1 MMLRLSHLLSAR
13 AAVFAT
19 LGFPAFVACLA
30 VQAPAEMPLSREFWR
45 DPSFTRSFM
54 GLFTPENR
62 IEPFVSAEE
71 KAVLSNIARLMA
83 AGDRESAIRRLRN
96 ESLSSSSAALQ
107 FNLGILH
114 FQEDNLD
121 EAVASLTKALELYP
135 DFRRA
140 HASLGAVYMRRDDLP
155 AALPFLQR
163 AVELG
168 DHDGLTLGL
177 LGYCRL
183 QQNHYASALQA
194 YRLAQL
200 SMPDNPDWKSGEAEC
215 LRHTGDHDAA
225 VRLFNEVLASRP
237 GDHET
242 WVRLASALMSLERH
256 DQAAAALEIVRRLDR
271 LSAPDTLLLGQL
283 YLQLQSSSLALA
295 RFQESVAAQPPPEP
309 AAAIEA
315 ADLLSQ
321 ALAWPETAQLLTRIR
336 EAYPDLPS
344 EDKTAADLERL
355 DALVAMETG
364 EPEAAAQRLEAI
376 VSRDPM
382 DGRVLVAL
390 GRHLAAQDNVV
401 EAEMRLQ
408 QAARVSAYES
418 AALRELG
425 QLHVSQGNYTAALS
439 HLQRAHD
446 LEPNESLARYI
457 HAVEHAEAAAAGF

>member
-1 MMLRLSHLLSAR
+1 MARPSHHLRLR
-13 AAVFAT
+13 AAAAFAAA
-19 LGFPAFVACLA
+19 AFSLCLA
-30 VQAPAEMPLSREFWR
+30 PHAPAEMPLSREFWR

-71 KAVLSNIARLMA
+71 KAILSEVARLMA
-83 AGDRESAIRRLRN
+83 GGDREPAIRRLRN

-107 FNLGILH
+107 FNLGILL
-114 FQEDNLD
+114 FQEDGLD
-121 EAVASLTKALELYP
+121 EAADALTKALELYP

-140 HASLGAVYMRRDDLP
+140 HASLGAVHMRRDDLE

-200 SMPDNPDWKSGEAEC
+200 SMPDNPDWQAGEAEC
-215 LRHTGDHDAA
+215 LRQTGDHAAA
-225 VRLFNEVLASRP
+225 VRLFSEVLANRP
-237 GDHET
+237 GEHET

-256 DQAAAALEIVRRLDR
+256 DQAAAALEVVRRLDR
-271 LSAPDTLLLGQL
+271 LTAPDTLLLGQL
-283 YLQLQSSSLALA
+283 YLQLQSPSLALA
-295 RFQESVAAQPPPEP
+295 RFREAIAAQPPPEP

-321 ALAWPETAQLLTRIR
+321 ALAWPEAAELLEKIR
-336 EAYPDLPS
+336 EHFP
-344 EDKTAADLERL
+344 TLESDPQTSSALDRL

-364 EPEAAAQRLEAI
+364 EPAVAVPQLEAI

-390 GRHLAAQDNVV
+390 GRYFAAQDNVV
-401 EAEMRLQ
+401 EAEIRLQ
-408 QAARVSAYES
+408 QAARVSEYET

-425 QLHVSQGNYTAALS
+425 QLHVSQGDYTTALR
-439 HLQRAHD
+439 HLRRAHD
-446 LEPNESLARYI
+446 LQPGESLSRYI
-457 HAVEHAEAAAAGF
+457 HAIERAEAAAAGF